1 MSNLIRS
8 SVEFIEKRTTVSGRL
23 QLLGMRG
30 AHPTIIGSD
39 ILIDPSKTEIVYSF
53 SDHNLVVDEG
63 RLVLNQT
70 MAGEIPAD
78 PITTFCTG
86 TGGYI
91 GEPDSRYDPNPPL
104 GTDMDLYAPLFS
116 KQITSMDHPN
126 SLATT
131 FIVVVEEDESNGNLT
146 EFGLKTA
153 SGRLFA
159 RRTTK
164 PMYKD
169 ENVFFVCRW
178 TIQF

>member
-1 MSNLIRS
+1 MSNLLRAPL
-8 SVEFIEKRTTVSGRL
+8 EFIEKRTTVTGKI
-23 QLLGMRG
+23 QLLFMRG

-39 ILIDPSKTEIVYSF
+39 ILIDPSKTEIVNSF

-63 RLVLNQT
+63 RLVLNQV

-91 GEPDSRYDPNPPL
+91 GEPDSRFPPNQPL
-104 GTDMDLYAPLFS
+104 GTDVDLYIPLFS
-116 KQITSMDHPN
+116 KQIASLDHPN
-126 SLATT
+126 FLATT
-131 FIVVVEEDESNGNLT
+131 FITIVEEDESNGNLT

-164 PMYKD
+164 PMFKGED
-169 ENVFFVCRW
+169 VFFVCRW
-178 TIQF
+178 TTQY